1 MIGLSWLAVEQT
13 SSFPS
18 LTHSQAQPEPNLVS
32 ADCENASLKPISY
45 YGKTKLISENLIK
58 NYKKANLILDKIP
71 FPDSFFSSV
80 SAYDFIEH
88 IPRQQ
93 FINEEMQYPFIKLMN
108 EIYRVLKP
116 NGLFFASTPVYPHPD
131 TFVDP
136 THVNY
141 ITDSTHH
148 YFISDKNNNILGMHY
163 GFKGSFK
170 EKKVLRIRP
179 NLMEREYR
187 NKFAMYFE
195 WYKRKFRGRFSH
207 LIWEL
212 EAIKM

>member
-1 MIGLSWLAVEQT
+1 MKLTNYYDPNFISDKHLDIGCGYKIKNPYN
-13 SSFPS
+13 SSN
-18 LTHSQAQPEPNLVS
+18 LYGVDIHSN
-32 ADCENASLKPISY
+32 K
-45 YGKTKLISENLIK
+45 ENLIK

-93 FINEEMQYPFIKLMN
+93 FINEEMQYPFINLMN

-116 NGLFFASTPVYPHPD
+116 NGLLFASTPVYPHPD